1 MVCIRDNELTR
12 LREDDEF
19 KSWLQ
24 KMKESYPD
32 KTDEEIE
39 NQLLTFI

>member
-1 MVCIRDNELTR
+1 MVCIKDNALVELK
-12 LREDDEF
+12 ENEKF

-39 NQLLTFI
+39 KQLLTFI